1 MENYTALV
9 KAALQ
14 NKERIQQSLADL
26 DRRMLDGSL
35 AEQRYQSL
43 KTDYQQ
49 QMMAAVY
56 QISSIKN
63 SIKLNLEELRNR
75 LNQKNAEAQELRDRY
90 HRNEISTK
98 AYKKEEAK
106 LAEKTSAL
114 EQDVLKLQKL
124 ADAKFSSQLLAP
136 AIATPGAYALTTAPV
151 SAAPLKKERKDV
163 RHPVALVLGLILIGV
178 MVLIWALQPAET

>member
-75 LNQKNAEAQELRDRY
+75 LNQKNAEAQELRDR
-90 HRNEISTK
+90 
-98 AYKKEEAK
+98 
-106 LAEKTSAL
+106 
-114 EQDVLKLQKL
+114 
-124 ADAKFSSQLLAP
+124 
-136 AIATPGAYALTTAPV
+136 
-151 SAAPLKKERKDV
+151 
-163 RHPVALVLGLILIGV
+163 
-178 MVLIWALQPAET
+178 